1 MRRDDIVRLFE
12 HHDAVLHDVREGVL
26 IVDGTGRLMLI
37 NDEARRRL
45 AIAAGAEVDGQ
56 LLEEIGLESGM
67 AELFTSNRPLSDA
80 PAGSTGRPRLR
91 HRPADRLP
99 PPRRSSA
106 ASDRRRPAAGDRSP
120 GERAGQHR
128 DRAGQRHHPS

>member
-45 AIAAGAEVDGQ
+45 AIAAEAEVDGQ

-67 AELFTSNRPLSDA
+67 AELFTSNHPLSDA
-80 PAGSTGRPRLR
+80 PAGSTGRP
-91 HRPADRLP
+91 PTPP
-99 PPRRSSA
+99 PPR
-106 ASDRRRPAAGDRSP
+106 
-120 GERAGQHR
+120 
-128 DRAGQRHHPS
+128 